1 MITYSKKQNQKEK
14 SMSRPCSL
22 KDIAQKCGV
31 SVSTVSQILKD
42 SPRDYS
48 SEQTRAKVREAARK
62 LGYRRNYGYRL
73 MRGQKTMTVA
83 IMASME
89 HMRSEEHVSKL
100 VIELMSCFVR
110 HGYASY
116 FDTFAYDAQE
126 NLNKVRDL
134 LARGVECFVA
144 VGAPV
149 GHKELEREV
158 EIQGGYLISTS
169 RDFRNHIHM
178 SDLSASRCII
188 RYLHEQAG
196 EDFCFFPCS
205 KPPFGRF
212 AALKEVFCYLS
223 EEELLQRHT
232 CLCDSGKEY
241 RGNYPDFAFREGY
254 AATERACGV
263 NPHLRGFFYEND
275 SFALGGIAYLV
286 QSGRQIGR
294 DVWVAGYNND
304 SAIRN
309 APYPVSSAD
318 HDWEHHAP
326 LFVEKALKNEPCRM
340 ELDTIAHIREYIPGT
355 NRVHEI
361 DFVSPE
367 GEI

>member
-1 MITYSKKQNQKEK
+1 
-14 SMSRPCSL
+14 MSRPCSL
-22 KDIAQKCGV
+22 KDIAQECGV
-31 SVSTVSQILKD
+31 SVSTVSQILKN

-48 SEQTRAKVREAARK
+48 SEQTRAKVRETARK

-100 VIELMSCFVR
+100 VIELMSCFDR

-116 FDTFAYDAQE
+116 FNTFVYDAQE

-149 GHKELEREV
+149 GHKELEREI
-158 EIQGGYLISTS
+158 EGQGGYLISTS
-169 RDFRNHIHM
+169 HEFRNHIFM
-178 SDLSASRCII
+178 SDLSASRRIVC
-188 RYLHEQAG
+188 YLYERAG
-196 EDFCFFPCS
+196 ENFCFFPCS
-205 KPPFGRF
+205 NPLPGRF
-212 AALKEVFCYLS
+212 AALKEVFKHLS
-223 EEELLQRHT
+223 QEELLRRHT
-232 CLCDSGKEY
+232 CRCISYKEC

-254 AATERACGV
+254 AATEKACGM
-263 NPHLRGFFYEND
+263 NPRLRGFFYEND
-275 SFALGGIAYLV
+275 GLALGGIAYLV

-309 APYPVSSAD
+309 APYPVSSVD

-326 LFVEKALKNEPCRM
+326 LFVEKALKNEPCQTV
-340 ELDTIAHIREYIPGT
+340 LDTTAHIREYIPGT
-355 NRVHEI
+355 NRIHEI
-361 DFVSPE
+361 DFVSSE
-367 GEI
+367 EEYESSK